1 MAAETNT
8 SRWVIGSIV
17 ALAVVALLA
26 WARNDPGIDDRDGD
40 PEDVTEVV
48 TDGETVPPQG
58 NAITTDGI
66 AAPPTT

>member
-1 MAAETNT
+1 MAAGTDT

-58 NAITTDGI
+58 NAITTDGDTP
-66 AAPPTT
+66 PPTT

>member
-26 WARNDPGIDDRDGD
+26 WARNDPGVDDRDGD

-58 NAITTDGI
+58 IAITTDGN